1 MFDSRRP
8 ERVICLSR
16 KLLRGQQRYYER
28 KKRFPVKKTTKQK
41 PASTPPAQPASLKLT
56 IDTLD
61 NEGIGQARQEYKTA
75 LVQGAF
81 PGETVLADI
90 EHSGRTHIFTRLRKV
105 LRKSQQRSAN
115 VACKQEL
122 SCLGCPLINMK
133 YQAQLDFKQQR
144 VAKALDD
151 QQLRCAGLVAPTL
164 PADPPFG
171 YRASA
176 KLVFGRKREK
186 VLIGLYQR
194 GSHEIIDCSDC
205 PVHHPLINKI
215 IAVVRHEV
223 QSQGIST
230 FNAKHQNG
238 MLRYLL
244 IRVSPVN
251 DKAMVTFVS
260 NFRDL
265 QQLPKLAKRL
275 MHKLPE
281 VVSVHQNVNSS
292 GGNVILGQETSKLG
306 GLPDLIDRVG
316 DIRLRI
322 APESF
327 FQVNTRQATR
337 LYALVREWANLSKQ
351 DTAVDLFCGIGGI
364 ALHLAKDAGRIYG
377 IEFIA
382 EAVRNAADNAALNE
396 LCNCRF
402 QAGDATEELQKL
414 AGSLDDL
421 ALATLNPPRKGC
433 DAGLLRE
440 LCEIRPRQLIY
451 VSCDPE
457 SLARDLKILTAG
469 GYQIA
474 QVQPVDMFPQ
484 TAHVETLVQ
493 LKR

>member
-1 MFDSRRP
+1 
-8 ERVICLSR
+8 
-16 KLLRGQQRYYER
+16 
-28 KKRFPVKKTTKQK
+28 VKKPNLQK
-41 PASTPPAQPASLKLT
+41 SKSQPQAESLKLT
-56 IDTLD
+56 IDALD
-61 NEGIGQARQEYKTA
+61 NEGIGLASHEHKTA

-81 PGETVLADI
+81 PGETVLA
-90 EHSGRTHIFTRLRKV
+90 EVQHSGRTHIFTQLRKV
-105 LRKSQQRSAN
+105 LRNSQQRSAN
-115 VACKQEL
+115 VACKQEQN
-122 SCLGCPLINMK
+122 CLGCPLINLK
-133 YQAQLDFKQQR
+133 YQAQLEFKQQR
-144 VAKALDD
+144 VAKALAD
-151 QQLRCAGLVAPTL
+151 QQLLRADLVAPTL
-164 PADPPFG
+164 PSDPPLG

-176 KLVFGRKREK
+176 KLVFGRNREK
-186 VLIGLYQR
+186 VLIGLYKR
-194 GSHEIIDCSDC
+194 GSHEVIDCPDC

-215 IAVVRHEV
+215 VAVVRSEV

-244 IRVSPVN
+244 IRVSPLN

-265 QQLPKLAKRL
+265 QQLPKLGKRL
-275 MHKLPE
+275 MHKVPE

-292 GGNVILGQETSKLG
+292 GGNVILGQETLKLN

-322 APESF
+322 APEAF
-327 FQVNTRQATR
+327 FQVNTLQATR
-337 LYALVREWANLSKQ
+337 LYALVRAWANLNKQ

-364 ALHLAKDAGRIYG
+364 ALHLAKDAGRVYG
-377 IEFIA
+377 IEFVA
-382 EAVRNAADNAALNE
+382 EAVRNATDNATLNE
-396 LCNCRF
+396 LHNCRF
-402 QAGDATEELQKL
+402 QAGEATEELQKL
-414 AGSLDDL
+414 AGSLEDL

-433 DAGLLRE
+433 DQGLLRE
-440 LCEIRPRQLIY
+440 LCEIRPRQIIY

-484 TAHVETLVQ
+484 TAHVETVVQ
-493 LKR
+493 LKRQPQRIADENT